1 MSAPKSNIVKKGGK
15 KKTGLG
21 ARKVKNINFDEL
33 EKDAKQQEKIKI
45 AKEEKPT
52 EEDLSSYYEKLS
64 VDEKKSESKLKG
76 MSENKKLQAERLGMA
91 FGKSKE
97 VGHSMS
103 MKTIEQTKPTSNNRK
118 YNNGNSDSDSE
129 DHFYDALSSS
139 RSRDRIIEGDWL
151 YIGGKPK
158 STTNKKTEECTIEP
172 IRMSHQAQ
180 SNIFMKNE
188 PQASSKTTAHR
199 SDKSSKSDNL
209 QGIDRNSKSV
219 SSAQLFPSN
228 NSYQDEARL
237 RNVEGRSG
245 ISSDDFYGRTSN
257 NQSQSSISNMRN
269 HVPDMYD
276 VKEGVRQGVRSVAGK
291 LSHYVGKLQEAIEE
305 RRY

>member
-1 MSAPKSNIVKKGGK
+1 MNTAKSNIVKKGGK
-15 KKTGLG
+15 KKAGLG
-21 ARKVKNINFDEL
+21 ARKVKNINFEEL
-33 EKDAKQQEKIKI
+33 EKDAKEQEKTKVL
-45 AKEEKPT
+45 KEEKPT

-76 MSENKKLQAERLGMA
+76 MSDSKKLQAERLGMA

-103 MKTIEQTKPTSNNRK
+103 MKTIEQTSPVTSNKNK
-118 YNNGNSDSDSE
+118 YDSDSDS

-151 YIGGKPK
+151 YIGGKSKPA
-158 STTNKKTEECTIEP
+158 NKKEEELTIEP

-180 SNIFMKNE
+180 SNIFMKDHE
-188 PQASSKTTAHR
+188 SAASNSSAQR
-199 SDKSSKSDNL
+199 STKSSDNKSGDKL
-209 QGIDRNSKSV
+209 QGIDKNSKSI

-228 NSYQDEARL
+228 NSFQDEARL
-237 RNVEGRSG
+237 RNVEGKSG
-245 ISSDDFYGRTSN
+245 ISSDDFYGRAST
-257 NQSQSSISNMRN
+257 QPSQSALRN
-269 HVPDMYD
+269 HVPDLYE

-291 LSHYVGKLQEAIEE
+291 LSHYVGKLQDAIEE